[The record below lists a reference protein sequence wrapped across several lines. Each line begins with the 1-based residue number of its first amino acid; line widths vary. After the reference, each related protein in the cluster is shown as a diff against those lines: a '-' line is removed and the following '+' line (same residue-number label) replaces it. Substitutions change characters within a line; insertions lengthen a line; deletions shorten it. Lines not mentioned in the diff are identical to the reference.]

1 MELNEYIEKGGQR
14 LRLGYTTGSC
24 AAAAAKAAALMLVTG
39 QRVSQVQLKTPKGLD
54 LILEIEDIC
63 FLHEQ
68 NAGPDTCPDA
78 VSCAVQKDSG
88 DDPDIT
94 NHALIY
100 ARAAR
105 SDIPGIRIDGGEG
118 VGRVTKP
125 GLDQPV
131 GNAAINSTPR
141 RMIREAVQE
150 VLELQ
155 SSGQA
160 ESSFERTVH
169 GDFGTGHWKDREQSI
184 PQGIDITISVP
195 QGRELAAK
203 TFNPKLGIEGGIS
216 ILGTS
221 GIVEPMSDQALLD
234 TIRVE
239 IRVRKEEGLTI
250 LPAAPGNY
258 GKNFFLEKYG
268 FSLDTSVTASNFIY
282 DTVKMAADA
291 GFTKML
297 FVGHIGKLV
306 KVAGGIRNT
315 HSQYGDHRME
325 ILTEIAENLLWK
337 DEKGQKPDKDRTIP
351 TESGESVRRKEEL
364 AESLRTAL
372 ADCVMTDE
380 AVRILKEYGVAE
392 QVLSEM
398 TRRIQAVMQEWA
410 QGKMQVEVVVFSNVH
425 GELGRTE
432 KALEYMR
439 ILQEQISR

>member
-1 MELNEYIEKGGQR
+1 
-14 LRLGYTTGSC
+14 
-24 AAAAAKAAALMLVTG
+24 
-39 QRVSQVQLKTPKGLD
+39 
-54 LILEIEDIC
+54 
-63 FLHEQ
+63 
-68 NAGPDTCPDA
+68 
-78 VSCAVQKDSG
+78 
-88 DDPDIT
+88 
-94 NHALIY
+94 
-100 ARAAR
+100 
-105 SDIPGIRIDGGEG
+105 
-118 VGRVTKP
+118 
-125 GLDQPV
+125 LDQPV

-141 RMIREAVQE
+141 RMIREAVLE
-150 VLELQ
+150 VLQVL
-155 SSGQA
+155 
-160 ESSFERTVH
+160 ESSLSEADHQKSNFAGFAIDQNKGLV
-169 GDFGTGHWKDREQSI
+169 QSI
-184 PQGIDITISVP
+184 PQGLDITISVP

-325 ILTEIAENLLWK
+325 ILTEIAESILL
-337 DEKGQKPDKDRTIP
+337 KGGIEQKSDKDGTIP
-351 TESGESVRRKEEL
+351 AESGETLRRNEEL
-364 AESLRTAL
+364 ADNLRNEL

-380 AVRILKEYGVAE
+380 AIRILKEYGMAE

-398 TRRIQAVMQEWA
+398 TRRIRAVMQEWA
-410 QGKMQVEVVVFSNVH
+410 QGRMQVEVVVFSNVH

-439 ILQEQISR
+439 ILQEQIDLQEQI